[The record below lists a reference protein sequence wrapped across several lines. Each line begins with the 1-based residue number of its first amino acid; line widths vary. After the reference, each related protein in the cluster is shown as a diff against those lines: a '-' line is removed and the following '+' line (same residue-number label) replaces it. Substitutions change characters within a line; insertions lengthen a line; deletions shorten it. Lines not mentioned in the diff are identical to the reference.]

1 MAKTKYIS
9 FECPYCHRLAKLEY
23 VGLAAEKA
31 NEANAQKAWYRCAR
45 CKHSVLIAVA
55 EIESRKKS
63 AMTAIIRENCTPYSK
78 EKIFAIGQEIYH
90 EEWDDVGRIV
100 RKDKTTN
107 GVHTIVVA
115 FEKSGEKKLIEN
127 LALEE
132 AEESSVEQV

>member
-9 FECPYCHRLAKLEY
+9 FECPYCHRLAKLEF

-31 NEANAQKAWYRCAR
+31 NETNGQRAWYRCAR

-55 EIESRKKS
+55 EIESRKRT
-63 AMTAIIRENCTPYSK
+63 ALTAIARENCTPYSK
-78 EKIFAIGQEIYH
+78 EKIFTIGQEIYH

-100 RKDKTTN
+100 RKDKTSN
-107 GVHTIVVA
+107 GVQTIIVA

-127 LALEE
+127 LAVEE

>member
-23 VGLAAEKA
+23 IGLASEKT
-31 NEANAQKAWYRCAR
+31 NETSAQRAWYRCAR

-55 EIESRKKS
+55 DVESRKKS
-63 AMTAIIRENCTPYSK
+63 ASTAIVRDNCTPYSK
-78 EKIFAIGQEIYH
+78 EKKFTIGQEIYH

-100 RKDKTTN
+100 RKDKTSN
-107 GVHTIVVA
+107 GVQTIVVA

-132 AEESSVEQV
+132 AE